1 MAFALCC
8 NGGPIVLK
16 SSECMPAVVSASART
31 APTATAATGRRPA
44 RLRLLAA
51 ISRGAITN
59 GSNPSIQRR
68 ASEARKPPIITLI
81 TRALVMRA
89 GMLRGRSLSEIRKAP
104 RSAAPASVVLWI
116 HGAAK
121 LANAVGLA
129 ATISATVR
137 HPAKRVATRD
147 TDQPIAQAAVNVRR
161 AGDIS
166 HRTR

>member
-8 NGGPIVLK
+8 SGGPIVLK

-89 GMLRGRSLSEIRKAP
+89 GH
-104 RSAAPASVVLWI
+104 AAWSVV
-116 HGAAK
+116 K
-121 LANAVGLA
+121 
-129 ATISATVR
+129 
-137 HPAKRVATRD
+137 P
-147 TDQPIAQAAVNVRR
+147 DQESPEKRR
-161 AGDIS
+161 AGQCCVMDPWCGEARQRRRAGRDDQRNREAPR
-166 HRTR
+166 RTSGDAGY